1 MERIVSF
8 RERAR
13 RAAVAAAAAAGNSE
27 NAARVRASTI
37 ANAEAWLLSE
47 CTKVV
52 DVLGGEEMDFEVK
65 QNSSGNFILG
75 EKTSLGGAGGT
86 SIVKITGDYGRQKSL
101 RFIVYD
107 HVESEGDFGWWHWQ
121 AKVPDRV
128 WAEVPL
134 TILPVIVDRTSS
146 LQEPIVSIISEDTL
160 IALRHEGNAYTLLP
174 SQGTNW
180 TAYTYRSRKGV
191 PGTMLPF
198 KASEWLDMRTQL
210 EHLFRGALDVFVRA
224 IG

>member
-86 SIVKITGDYGRQKSL
+86 SRSRFDLLFMIMWNPRAISGGGIGRPKFLTGYGRKFLS
-101 RFIVYD
+101 RF
-107 HVESEGDFGWWHWQ
+107 F
-121 AKVPDRV
+121 P
-128 WAEVPL
+128 
-134 TILPVIVDRTSS
+134 
-146 LQEPIVSIISEDTL
+146 
-160 IALRHEGNAYTLLP
+160 
-174 SQGTNW
+174 
-180 TAYTYRSRKGV
+180 
-191 PGTMLPF
+191 
-198 KASEWLDMRTQL
+198 
-210 EHLFRGALDVFVRA
+210 
-224 IG
+224 